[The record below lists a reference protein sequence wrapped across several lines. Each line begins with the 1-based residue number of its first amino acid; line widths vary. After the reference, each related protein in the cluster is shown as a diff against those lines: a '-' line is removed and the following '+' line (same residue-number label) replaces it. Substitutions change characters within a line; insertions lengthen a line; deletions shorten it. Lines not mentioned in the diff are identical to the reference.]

1 MPNPYTFVNWGLL
14 GEGKAPPANGLYF
27 NNKKLGD
34 VLVSVWRE
42 AEAGTLAY
50 GGATLYYGFDMYLGT
65 NFINTGGVANPPLI
79 NKSYHQNPSVINK
92 AFIPVSIAE
101 ELGLGGEYGHP
112 DKFYSERGSD
122 DEREGDDDE
131 ILWDMRLKEEYWHL
145 LNPYW
150 QHEGI

>member
-27 NNKKLGD
+27 NNRKLGD
-34 VLVSVWRE
+34 VLLSVWRE
-42 AEAGTLAY
+42 VEPDY
-50 GGATLYYGFDMYLGT
+50 FDYTKPGLTYRFEMWLGT
-65 NFINTGGVANPPLI
+65 NLNGGVDFSETTLLN
-79 NKSYHQNPSVINK
+79 Q
-92 AFIPVSIAE
+92 AFIPLSIAD

-112 DKFYSERGSD
+112 DKFYSEKGPD
-122 DEREGDDDE
+122 DKREGDDDE

-150 QHEGI
+150 EGDWIYE

>member
-27 NNKKLGD
+27 NNRKLGD

-42 AEAGTLAY
+42 AEAGTLADITS
-50 GGATLYYGFDMYLGT
+50 TLYYEFDMYLET
-65 NFINTGGVANPPLI
+65 NFINIGGVANHDGLT
-79 NKSYHQNPSVINK
+79 INK

-112 DKFYSERGSD
+112 DKFYSEKGPD
-122 DEREGDDDE
+122 DNREGDDDDE
-131 ILWDMRLKEEYWHL
+131 MLWDMRLKEEYWHL